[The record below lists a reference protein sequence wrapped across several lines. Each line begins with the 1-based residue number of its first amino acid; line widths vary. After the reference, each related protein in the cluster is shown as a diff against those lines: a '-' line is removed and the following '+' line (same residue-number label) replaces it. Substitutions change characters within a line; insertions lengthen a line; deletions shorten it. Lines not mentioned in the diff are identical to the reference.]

1 MKNTALIF
9 YIVMLLEVYIP
20 LTACGDASL
29 SQPVDTTI
37 IDTETSASE
46 SEETEPIVYEV
57 EGDTTAVTESYQLM
71 PIEPSVG
78 IDWNSNIQEISTH
91 VYYDICPYFDIEPLP
106 DDLIAYNTV
115 DGVKLRLTKVMT
127 DNEQS
132 PYYYAVTDVLY
143 NDTAYHLETPLQF
156 VLYRMWVQVGEDV
169 MVIGNQ
175 SYSENSTLDL
185 PAVWYILTET
195 GVLRL
200 DNNIF
205 EDGYELKFDK
215 TADGTVTYSYLN
227 SDFVIA
233 QQNIFSFCNA
243 VTSSDQFIKKTGNV
257 LYEDGC
263 VVFEQ
268 TLYQNVN
275 AFYRSNG
282 FGFRAISPPE
292 IDTIDKFIDYVNSGG
307 FDNPQNFR

>member
-1 MKNTALIF
+1 MKNTTLIF

-20 LTACGDASL
+20 LTACGDASP
-29 SQPVDTTI
+29 SPPVDTTI
-37 IDTETSASE
+37 TGIQTSASE
-46 SEETEPIVYEV
+46 SEETQPIVYEV
-57 EGDTTAVTESYQLM
+57 EGNTAVVKESYQLM

-78 IDWNSNIQEISTH
+78 IDWNSDIQEISTH
-91 VYYDICPYFDIEPLP
+91 VYYDVCPYFDIEPLP

-115 DGVKLRLTKVMT
+115 DGVKLRLTKVIT

-156 VLYRMWVQVGEDV
+156 VLYRIWVQVGGDV

-243 VTSSDQFIKKTGNV
+243 VTSGDQFIKK
-257 LYEDGC
+257 
-263 VVFEQ
+263 
-268 TLYQNVN
+268 
-275 AFYRSNG
+275 
-282 FGFRAISPPE
+282 PE
-292 IDTIDKFIDYVNSGG
+292 MYCLRMDVWFLSRRCIKM
-307 FDNPQNFR
+307 

>member
-1 MKNTALIF
+1 MT
-9 YIVMLLEVYIP
+9 
-20 LTACGDASL
+20 
-29 SQPVDTTI
+29 
-37 IDTETSASE
+37 
-46 SEETEPIVYEV
+46 
-57 EGDTTAVTESYQLM
+57 

-91 VYYDICPYFDIEPLP
+91 VYYGVCPYFDTEPLP

-115 DGVKLRLTKVMT
+115 DSVKLRLTKVLT

-156 VLYRMWVQVGEDV
+156 VLYRMWVQVGKDV

-257 LYEDGC
+257 LSEDGC

-268 TLYQNVN
+268 TLYQTVN
-275 AFYRSNG
+275 AFYRSNS